1 MKYDLTKKPTRGAQR
16 TLAAFSST
24 LFELIAQKPFEEVN
38 VNEICERS
46 NYPRATFYNYFDD
59 KFDLLN
65 YCFYILAK
73 EIRLDEFK
81 SIPVEDLLPIYF
93 ERGYDL
99 FEAQKAF
106 LTKVLNHNNINST
119 VITNFTIFLRQQMRT
134 IFFNCLSQ
142 VPQSSNPALPI
153 ELMADHYTN
162 TILLILEWIFFKKN
176 NTTKI
181 EAQRYLDVLL
191 KNI

>member
-24 LFELIAQKPFEEVN
+24 LFDLIAEKAFEEVN
-38 VNEICERS
+38 VNELCERS

-65 YCFYILAK
+65 YCFYLLAK
-73 EIRLDEFK
+73 EIQLDKFE
-81 SIPVEDLLPIYF
+81 SIQAEDLLLTYF

-99 FEAQKAF
+99 FEKHQKF
-106 LTKVLNHNNINST
+106 LTRILRHNNFNST
-119 VITNFTIFLRQQMRT
+119 VITHFTIFLRKQMRT
-134 IFFNCLSQ
+134 IFFTCLSQ
-142 VPQSSNPALPI
+142 ETEFEPLPVPV
-153 ELMADHYTN
+153 ELVADHYTN

-176 NTTKI
+176 ETTKT
-181 EAQRYLDVLL
+181 EAQKYLNYLL
-191 KNI
+191 QNI

>member
-24 LFELIAQKPFEEVN
+24 LFDLIAEKAFEEVN
-38 VNEICERS
+38 VNELCERS

-65 YCFYILAK
+65 YCFYLLAK
-73 EIRLDEFK
+73 EIQLDKFE
-81 SIPVEDLLPIYF
+81 SIQAEDLLLTYF

-99 FEAQKAF
+99 FEKHQKF
-106 LTKVLNHNNINST
+106 LTRILRHNNFNST
-119 VITNFTIFLRQQMRT
+119 VITHFTIFLRKQMRT
-134 IFFNCLSQ
+134 IFFTCLSQ
-142 VPQSSNPALPI
+142 EAEFEPLPVPV
-153 ELMADHYTN
+153 ELVADHYTN

-176 NTTKI
+176 ETTKA
-181 EAQRYLDVLL
+181 EAQKYLNYLL
-191 KNI
+191 QNI